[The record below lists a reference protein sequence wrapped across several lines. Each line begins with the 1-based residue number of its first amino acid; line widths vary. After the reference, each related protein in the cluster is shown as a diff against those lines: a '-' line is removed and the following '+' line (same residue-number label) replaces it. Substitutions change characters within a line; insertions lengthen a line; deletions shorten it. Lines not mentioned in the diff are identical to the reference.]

1 MKVSMYAVFD
11 RASAIYDGPFP
22 GQTDGVMV
30 RNFTHTVMNADSAIA
45 KSPEDFTLFKVGTWD
60 DAKGELTACVPV
72 KLING
77 AEALAST
84 KRVMKDNEEIL
95 NA

>member
-45 KSPEDFTLFKVGTWD
+45 KSPEDFT
-60 DAKGELTACVPV
+60 
-72 KLING
+72 
-77 AEALAST
+77 AERLLDKHKCKKARLKMRKEMSGHYD
-84 KRVMKDNEEIL
+84 R
-95 NA
+95 